1 MTRMLSLA
9 GCVALLGT
17 WAADD
22 ANEAVR
28 ALAERTQQLPAFSA
42 TYQVTGF
49 DGSKSELRLYY
60 RAPDRARLDFGEKTE
75 TTREWLHGSVVSTR
89 GVDRRGRYAIDC
101 DLAESR
107 IEDGLFDAMME
118 REFARRAPP
127 AAPQKGSPGFRI
139 DFEPPPAAGEDS
151 AIVTSMVWAD
161 PKFHLLAWLDGGTA
175 ASPWQAEGD
184 AFVRRTAKGGVVR
197 VSKETGF
204 LVSLTHPSGYE
215 IHLVRISESASDEDL
230 AVPRRAANEED
241 RSPQVARS
249 SLADRF
255 LKQRRAAY
263 EAALGASSDASKGAV
278 GRDARLGRVFTFIDS
293 PLCGRMDADQRDQ
306 WAPYLEQFT
315 EWCRK
320 ERSEAGDSAEKR
332 AVVEAAVARWRAE
345 YERQIDEAGEQQRAG
360 LESPLDEDSPEA
372 AGANAAARINAILAI
387 ERAVFL
393 VQFRETVRIP
403 AIARLENALRMAE
416 GQH

>member
-1 MTRMLSLA
+1 
-9 GCVALLGT
+9 
-17 WAADD
+17 
-22 ANEAVR
+22 
-28 ALAERTQQLPAFSA
+28 
-42 TYQVTGF
+42 
-49 DGSKSELRLYY
+49 
-60 RAPDRARLDFGEKTE
+60 
-75 TTREWLHGSVVSTR
+75 
-89 GVDRRGRYAIDC
+89 
-101 DLAESR
+101 
-107 IEDGLFDAMME
+107 
-118 REFARRAPP
+118 
-127 AAPQKGSPGFRI
+127 
-139 DFEPPPAAGEDS
+139 
-151 AIVTSMVWAD
+151 
-161 PKFHLLAWLDGGTA
+161 
-175 ASPWQAEGD
+175 
-184 AFVRRTAKGGVVR
+184 
-197 VSKETGF
+197 
-204 LVSLTHPSGYE
+204 VSLTHPGGYE
-215 IHLVRISESASDEDL
+215 IHLVRSSESASDEDL

-241 RSPQVARS
+241 RSPQVERS

-255 LKQRRAAY
+255 RKQRRAAY

-332 AVVEAAVARWRAE
+332 AVVDAAVARWRAE
-345 YERQIDEAGEQQRAG
+345 YERQIDEAGEQQKAG
-360 LESPLDEDSPEA
+360 LESPLDEDSPGA